1 MVVLDVNIIIM
12 TPANKQ
18 GETMDVT
25 IHGTAAEMIQ
35 DEMRAGDYQSP
46 EDAVCD
52 AFEALI
58 KQKVSNSIDEGLAD
72 IEAGRSMEITPD
84 NIKSVLA
91 QPLDTWQK

>member
-1 MVVLDVNIIIM
+1 M

-35 DEMRAGDYQSP
+35 NQMHSGDYQSP
-46 EDAVCD
+46 EDVVYD
-52 AFEALI
+52 ALEALI
-58 KQKVSNSIDEGLAD
+58 KQKVSDNIDEGLAD

-91 QPLDTWQK
+91 KPLDAWPK